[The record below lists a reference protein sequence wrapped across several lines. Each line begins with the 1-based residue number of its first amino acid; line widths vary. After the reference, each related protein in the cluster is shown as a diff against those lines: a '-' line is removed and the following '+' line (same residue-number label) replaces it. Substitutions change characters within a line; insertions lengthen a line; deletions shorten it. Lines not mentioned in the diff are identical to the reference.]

1 MKLKSRNNMLEVKLL
16 FDVGEFFANL
26 VKAAYQGLYDAT
38 NYHFISIADTMNNGI
53 IKASTVVTTKPQK
66 WNATAFTFIQGVA
79 ENAFIPVAACIL
91 TFIFCLEVIHLVQE
105 SNQMHNI
112 KPETMLLLML
122 KLGICLFV
130 CSKSFT
136 IVNGF
141 FDVAADVSKKV
152 GEAAIEEEDT
162 LTTLTKLEDL
172 GVKKEPEEG
181 YSLGAVFNM
190 LGNLVFTL
198 IAKAIIYAITVAIM
212 LRVNLWYLELLIYAS
227 AAPVPFSTFINKEWG
242 QVGNN
247 YIRKMLAVAFE
258 GVFMLVI
265 FGLYTALTQN
275 VLTSASGSDIYLMS
289 MVKVCGCG
297 VALLLMLGK
306 TLNISSS
313 IFNAH

>member
-1 MKLKSRNNMLEVKLL
+1 MHIPVLL
-16 FDVGEFFANL
+16 LGIGEFFDNL
-26 VKAAYQGLYDAT
+26 IKSAYQGLYNAT
-38 NYHFISIADTMNNGI
+38 NYHFTGMTNTMNRGI
-53 IKASTVVTTKPQK
+53 IEASTVVTARPQS
-66 WNATAFTFIQGVA
+66 WNATAFSFIQGVA

-141 FDVAADVSKKV
+141 FDVAAEVSTKI
-152 GEAAIEEEDT
+152 GEAAIEEEST
-162 LTTLTKLEDL
+162 ASTLEDL
-172 GVKKEPEEG
+172 GVSQVLDDG
-181 YSLGAVFNM
+181 YSLGDVFKM
-190 LGNLVFTL
+190 LGNLLFTL
-198 IAKAIIYAITVAIM
+198 IAKAIIYALTVAIM
-212 LRVNLWYLELLIYAS
+212 LKVNLWYLELLVYAS

-258 GVFMLVI
+258 GAFMLVI
-265 FGLYTALTQN
+265 FGLYTALTRN
-275 VLTSASGSDIYLMS
+275 ALSAVPGSSDNYLMS

-297 VALLLMLGK
+297 AALFLMLGK
-306 TLNISSS
+306 AGNISAS

>member
-26 VKAAYQGLYDAT
+26 AKAAYQGLYDAT

-66 WNATAFTFIQGVA
+66 WNATAFT
-79 ENAFIPVAACIL
+79 FIPVAACIL

-152 GEAAIEEEDT
+152 GEAAIEEED
-162 LTTLTKLEDL
+162 TLTKLEDL

>member
-1 MKLKSRNNMLEVKLL
+1 MQGI
-16 FDVGEFFANL
+16 GEFFANL
-26 VKAAYQGLYDAT
+26 IKSAYQGLYNAT
-38 NYHFISIADTMNNGI
+38 NYFFTGMTETMNRGI
-53 IKASTVVTTKPQK
+53 IEASTVVTANPQN
-66 WNATAFTFIQGVA
+66 WNATAFSFVQGVA

-105 SNQMHNI
+105 SNQLHNI

-141 FDVAADVSKKV
+141 FDVASEVSAKI
-152 GEAAIEEEDT
+152 GEAAIEEEGPSST
-162 LTTLTKLEDL
+162 LEKL
-172 GVKKEPEEG
+172 GVFEELSE
-181 YSLGAVFNM
+181 YSLGDVFKM
-190 LGNLVFTL
+190 LGNLLFTM
-198 IAKAIIYAITVAIM
+198 IAQVIICALTVAIM
-212 LRVNLWYLELLIYAS
+212 LKVNLWYLELLVYAS
-227 AAPVPFSTFINKEWG
+227 AAPIPFSTFINKEWG

-258 GVFMLVI
+258 GAFMLVI
-265 FGLYTALTQN
+265 FGLYTALTRN
-275 VLTSASGSDIYLMS
+275 ALSAVPGSSDNYLMS

-297 VALLLMLGK
+297 VALFLMLGK
-306 TLNISSS
+306 AGNISAS